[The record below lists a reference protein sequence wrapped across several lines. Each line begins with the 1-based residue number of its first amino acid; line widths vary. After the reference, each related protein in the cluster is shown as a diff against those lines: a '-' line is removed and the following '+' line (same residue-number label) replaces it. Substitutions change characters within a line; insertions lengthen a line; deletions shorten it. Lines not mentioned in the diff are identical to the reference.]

1 MTFPNDFQADKH
13 EGWGPI
19 LGLSSWCTSSFSTLL
34 GGWVLVLIPERKTL
48 DANGRRSGLVFFG
61 TPHKG
66 TNQGHIGLLKT
77 MFSKFF
83 HNGVRE
89 RLPSLQL
96 GLEALGIAFRHQ
108 VEDYKFVSFY
118 SDTDQVRNQ
127 TQHYRG
133 RFSRL
138 QISVINEFYRLC
150 QSIQRYW
157 IWQATEKPKVA
168 SGPTEA
174 TYAAF
179 LLARIAIKGSSDTY
193 GCCARRSYKSKACQ
207 PDNR

>member
-1 MTFPNDFQADKH
+1 M
-13 EGWGPI
+13 
-19 LGLSSWCTSSFSTLL
+19 
-34 GGWVLVLIPERKTL
+34 LIPERKTL
-48 DANGRRSGLVFFG
+48 DANARRSGLVFFG

-66 TNQGHIGLLKT
+66 INQGHIGLLKT
-77 MFSKFF
+77 IFSKFF
-83 HNGVRE
+83 HSGVRE

-138 QISVINEFYRLC
+138 QMPVINEFYRLC
-150 QSIQRYW
+150 QSIQRY
-157 IWQATEKPKVA
+157 
-168 SGPTEA
+168 
-174 TYAAF
+174 
-179 LLARIAIKGSSDTY
+179 
-193 GCCARRSYKSKACQ
+193 
-207 PDNR
+207 